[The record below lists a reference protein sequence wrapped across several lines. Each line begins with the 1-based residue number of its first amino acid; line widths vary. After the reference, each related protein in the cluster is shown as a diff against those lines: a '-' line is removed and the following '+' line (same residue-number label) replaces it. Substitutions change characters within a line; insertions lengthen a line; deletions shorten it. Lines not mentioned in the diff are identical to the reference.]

1 MDLVK
6 ASDIYKDILQ
16 RQGYTLGTEAAESLT
31 RNLRNKMNFLLEQ
44 VALRKVSDF
53 KKGNATYV
61 PSCDAAIVRNLL
73 MCSIESE
80 GIIVDWFN
88 SSLDLTDSYNCIL
101 LYGVIQEPIRRAEM
115 TGEADG
121 VTVDEWLASIRGLI
135 NYDMARNTEE
145 LKRKLEDFRVNTL
158 VRNSTVRFGD
168 VYSQNEMGYR
178 QYAIER
184 EERKVEIPHDLLEQL
199 VANLHLQDDYFRAL
213 NQIMSYMVKDAEKKA
228 IPDIE
233 TYAMA
238 KSISEEDKMYKL
250 IEGVSE
256 SIVSE
261 YYPWFQKIAQFLKR
275 NPDIAKR
282 IEKEIG
288 TNNLSSFF
296 EMK

>member
-6 ASDIYKDILQ
+6 ASDIYKEILQ
-16 RQGYTLGTEAAESLT
+16 KQGYTLGTEAAESLT

-61 PSCDAAIVRNLL
+61 PVCDAAIVRNLL

-101 LYGVIQEPIRRAEM
+101 LYGVVQEPIRRAEM
-115 TGEADG
+115 TGEADS

-145 LKRKLEDFRVNTL
+145 LKHMLEDFRVNTL

-168 VYSQNEMGYR
+168 VYSQDETGYR
-178 QYAIER
+178 QYAIEKM
-184 EERKVEIPHDLLEQL
+184 ERKVEIPQDLLEQL
-199 VANLHLQDDYFRAL
+199 VANLYLQDDYFEAL
-213 NQIMSYMVKDAEKKA
+213 NQIMSYMMKDAEKKT
-228 IPDIE
+228 IPNIE
-233 TYAMA
+233 TYAMV
-238 KSISEEDKMYKL
+238 KSLSDEDKMYKL
-250 IEGVSE
+250 IEDVSG
-256 SIVSE
+256 SMVSE
-261 YYPWFQKIAQFLKR
+261 YFPWFQKIAQFLTR

-282 IEKEIG
+282 IENEIG
-288 TNNLSSFF
+288 TDNLSSFF